1 MRMKRKY
8 LLTFVCSAVLA
19 LGNVAMAAYAMSPSA
34 RAAIV
39 PNGNDNGP
47 APGDTLT
54 VPADGVADD
63 AAEQDNELGLPETGG
78 EGEDAAVTPG
88 DDTAAETQAEPAAA
102 GSEETLAVGDEEVP
116 LAALAADQPNS
127 SPVGKM
133 VAVAGGIAAVGLA
146 GTGIAIA
153 TGVIGTGAGVA
164 GAAGAAGAGGAN
176 AAGSGLVSKL
186 VRFLKHLGRK

>member
-8 LLTFVCSAVLA
+8 LLTFVCSAMLA
-19 LGNVAMAAYAMSPSA
+19 LGNVAMVAYAMSPSA

-54 VPADGVADD
+54 VPADGVADN

-78 EGEDAAVTPG
+78 EGEDAAVTSN
-88 DDTAAETQAEPAAA
+88 DDAAAETQAEPAA
-102 GSEETLAVGDEEVP
+102 GSDETVAVGDEEVP
-116 LAALAADQPNS
+116 LAALAADQPKS

-133 VAVAGGIAAVGLA
+133 VAVIGGVAAVGLA

-164 GAAGAAGAGGAN
+164 GAAGAAGASGAN
-176 AAGSGLVSKL
+176 AAGSGLISKL
-186 VRFLKHLGRK
+186 VGFLKRLGRK